1 MTKTQRA
8 SSYLR
13 HMAHQY
19 DSRLPLLKPLRIL
32 TRRWGT
38 TPLHDRA
45 TETTLP
51 AQRPSVKT
59 GAIPLLQA
67 SAPLSSQHAAEL
79 PPAHP
84 PQKTAQPARGQEVTS
99 PSSIPTQPASLHA
112 PVALPGNSPVTE
124 ETTSEVWKP
133 EMDIQLAPAKPA
145 RMSSPPVTEKSAPGS
160 RKQQPQVDIQLAP
173 AKPVHSLAAETSR
186 PSNTMHVTSDRQT
199 ASKEKTVTLRPRLQQ
214 EAPAITPTN
223 SRPTVDFLGQK
234 SKASARAAEPQSR
247 PAPHRQETQQQH
259 AAIHIGTIDIHIVP
273 PTPAVPLPPTQST
286 MARPRSTSALSRE
299 MTSFIGLRQ
308 G

>member
-1 MTKTQRA
+1 MTKTQRT

-13 HMAHQY
+13 HMAHHY
-19 DSRLPLLKPLRIL
+19 DSHLPLLKPPRTL

-38 TPLHDRA
+38 TLLHDRV
-45 TETTLP
+45 TETTTL
-51 AQRPSVKT
+51 
-59 GAIPLLQA
+59 
-67 SAPLSSQHAAEL
+67 
-79 PPAHP
+79 
-84 PQKTAQPARGQEVTS
+84 
-99 PSSIPTQPASLHA
+99 TQPSSLHA

-133 EMDIQLAPAKPA
+133 QMDIQLAPAKSA

-160 RKQQPQVDIQLAP
+160 RKQQPQVDIQPAP
-173 AKPVHSLAAETSR
+173 AKPAHSLAAETSR

-199 ASKEKTVTLRPRLQQ
+199 RAASKDKPVMLRPRLQQ

-223 SRPTVDFLGQK
+223 SRPPVDFLGQ
-234 SKASARAAEPQSR
+234 SR
-247 PAPHRQETQQQH
+247 STPHRQETQQQH

-273 PTPAVPLPPTQST
+273 PAPAAPLPPRQST
-286 MARPRSTSALSRE
+286 TARPRSTSALSRE